1 MAESSTTAPVD
12 PGAPTPGEGRRVN
25 STRQERE
32 TISMLDHTP
41 DNSGQQPSCNHQPV
55 PAQIAIDDDTQTWR
69 DVVDQL
75 TAEMVAQ
82 LERAEE
88 LKATGV
94 EAWNATNQADSA
106 ALGLLFGISLDIE
119 VHKAGVRFAHVAVPD
134 HVAHADPWMN
144 MGSEDEPD
152 WVRRLEGARFE
163 VGEHSGYV
171 LVEGF
176 QKAVDGSVEWGV
188 RVDGDA
194 EDWMQADAACILAD
208 ALCAAADAVE
218 SL

>member
-1 MAESSTTAPVD
+1 MV
-12 PGAPTPGEGRRVN
+12 
-25 STRQERE
+25 
-32 TISMLDHTP
+32 
-41 DNSGQQPSCNHQPV
+41 
-55 PAQIAIDDDTQTWR
+55 QIVIHDDTQTWR
-69 DVVDQL
+69 DVADQL
-75 TAEMVAQ
+75 PADWVTQ

-88 LKATGV
+88 LKAAGV
-94 EAWNATNQADSA
+94 MPWSASNQADRA
-106 ALGLLFGISLDIE
+106 ALGLLFKISLDIE
-119 VHKAGVRFAHVAVPD
+119 AHKAGVRFAHVAVPD

-144 MGSEDEPD
+144 MGDEAEPD

-163 VGEHSGYV
+163 LGERLGHV
-171 LVEGF
+171 LVEGS

-194 EDWMQADAACILAD
+194 EDWMQADAARILAD